1 MYTQVACTYLEE
13 RCSLLGRSR
22 SCSPCKKASFTLP
35 EPSQGKAAYLKPAKK
50 IYTPQEV
57 PVKRV
62 PGCIANA
69 DGGSCLFLAQA
80 PHHSAKTTLTQHS
93 RSAATSSWIPTPAGE
108 GEFLSLTVIAYSPAS
123 TSRYAALPPQ
133 HKCNWPKSI
142 PVERALSAQTQV
154 ACLSACVHQ
163 MTSERARKT

>member
-1 MYTQVACTYLEE
+1 M
-13 RCSLLGRSR
+13 G
-22 SCSPCKKASFTLP
+22 
-35 EPSQGKAAYLKPAKK
+35 
-50 IYTPQEV
+50 
-57 PVKRV
+57 
-62 PGCIANA
+62 PGCIANTESV
-69 DGGSCLFLAQA
+69 SCLSLAQA

-133 HKCNWPKSI
+133 HKSKWPKSI
-142 PVERALSAQTQV
+142 PVEQAFSAQKEV
-154 ACLSACVHQ
+154 ACLSVCVHQ